1 MTTRIK
7 GAVALFFNIVAI
19 KEKYMDKSYPVV
31 LSIAGSDPSGGAGI
45 QADIKSIS
53 AMGGYAAAAI
63 TAVTV
68 QNTMG
73 VREVEYMPPRLVA
86 SQIAA
91 VFEDLSPDA
100 VKIGM
105 TGTGPVIEAVAGELK
120 RFNARNTVCD
130 PVMVATS
137 KDRLT
142 MPEAVAVLIRE
153 IFPLC
158 CIATPNLDETSVLVG
173 ERVDTPEKMKAAA
186 EALHKRYGCAFLV
199 KGGDMKGGKVS
210 LDILCDANGTT
221 AYEAPRVN
229 TSNLHGTGCTLSSAI
244 ATLLGKGMDMH
255 DAVKAAK
262 DYVHGAIV
270 GAAGLKIGH
279 GNGPLRHF
287 HPEKMH
293 K

>member
-1 MTTRIK
+1 
-7 GAVALFFNIVAI
+7 
-19 KEKYMDKSYPVV
+19 MDNSYPVV

-45 QADIKSIS
+45 QADIKAIS

-63 TAVTV
+63 TALTV
-68 QNTMG
+68 QNTLG
-73 VREVEYMPPRLVA
+73 VREVEYMSPHLVA

-105 TGTGPVIEAVAGELK
+105 TGTGPVIEAVAGELR

-142 MPEAVAVLIRE
+142 MPDAVYVLIRE

-173 ERVDTPEKMKAAA
+173 ERVDSPEKMKAAA
-186 EALHKRYGCAFLV
+186 EALYRRYGCAFLV
-199 KGGDMKGGKVS
+199 KGGDMKEGTVS
-210 LDILCDANGTT
+210 LDILCDGDGVT
-221 AYEAPRVN
+221 AYEAPRIE
-229 TSNLHGTGCTLSSAI
+229 TANLHGTGCTLSSAI
-244 ATLLGKGMDMH
+244 ATLLGKGMGMR

-270 GAAGLKIGH
+270 EAAGLKIGR
-279 GNGPLRHF
+279 GNGPLKHF
-287 HPEKMH
+287 YTEKTH
-293 K
+293 Q